1 MFDDTTR
8 KILDLPRIELT
19 EERLNVILEKKIK
32 KVRLEMKKQ
41 TMLLLMECHN
51 RQMTISEAIVMINNF
66 EYEQ

>member
-32 KVRLEMKKQ
+32 RVRLEMKKQ